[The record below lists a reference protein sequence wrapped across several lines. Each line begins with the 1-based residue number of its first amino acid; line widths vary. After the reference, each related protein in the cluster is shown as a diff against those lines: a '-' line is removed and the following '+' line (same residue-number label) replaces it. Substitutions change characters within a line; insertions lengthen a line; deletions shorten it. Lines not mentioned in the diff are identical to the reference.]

1 MAWER
6 PTKERRGET
15 YVVLLKYL
23 AQGLV
28 STQLGETPP
37 GALRQATAAER
48 DDVDAR
54 VMAYGSADIR
64 DHARHRLD
72 DLYVNNL
79 EPAID
84 ADGHKRRW
92 TDDEAGK

>member
-1 MAWER
+1 MAIGID
-6 PTKERRGET
+6 RGLEVVHIEIVET
-15 YVVLLKYL
+15 VTRMVTDVCTPVRHDPGIYVVLLKYL

-54 VMAYGSADIR
+54 VIAYGSAES
-64 DHARHRLD
+64 
-72 DLYVNNL
+72 VT
-79 EPAID
+79 
-84 ADGHKRRW
+84 RRV
-92 TDDEAGK
+92 TVSTISM